1 MENRNQLSEKKIYD
15 EAIERLESS
24 LTSKDGMKEAI
35 DKLVSLGDYLDA
47 AEKAKYYSEKLQRIY
62 EDEEERTKK
71 RKAGRVVQFV
81 LLSLGL
87 ILISDIIIGVAL
99 AVREAF

>member
-47 AEKAKYYSEKLQRIY
+47 AEKAGYYSEKLQRIY
-62 EDEEERTKK
+62 EDEEERTNK

-87 ILISDIIIGVAL
+87 ILISVIIIVVAL